1 MRILM
6 LSKCEQDYYGDVPSF
21 MKLGTCQL
29 LFLTYRT
36 LQKSVEFGI
45 LNSWKKWKK
54 ESIIQT
60 SHPVPNANGL
70 SIWRKRTH
78 RTVHRHLR
86 LRLTPADRFAVME
99 GCKHTQG
106 VMEYNGSNPTNQ
118 LGLGSSTRLFIG

>member
-45 LNSWKKWKK
+45 LNSWKKMKK
-54 ESIIQT
+54 RIHHSDFPPCPECQWSEHLAEADT
-60 SHPVPNANGL
+60 P
-70 SIWRKRTH
+70 H
-78 RTVHRHLR
+78 R
-86 LRLTPADRFAVME
+86 A
-99 GCKHTQG
+99 
-106 VMEYNGSNPTNQ
+106 
-118 LGLGSSTRLFIG
+118 